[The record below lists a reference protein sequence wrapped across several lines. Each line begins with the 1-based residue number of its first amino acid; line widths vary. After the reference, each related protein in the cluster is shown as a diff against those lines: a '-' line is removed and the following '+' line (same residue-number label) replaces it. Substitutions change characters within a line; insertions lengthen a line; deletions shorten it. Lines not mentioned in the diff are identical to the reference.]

1 MKNMK
6 RSSTT
11 IMPTAKFLRQK
22 PLVFLRMKI
31 CFYKKIL
38 RKIRRIFVLS
48 ALSVVLAGSYLI
60 SPLSLSKSS
69 MSVPLTFL
77 MAIFSIS
84 FSAKESGASLI
95 GFLSMA

>member
-1 MKNMK
+1 
-6 RSSTT
+6 
-11 IMPTAKFLRQK
+11 MPTAKFLRQK
-22 PLVFLRMKI
+22 SPVFLRMKI

-38 RKIRRIFVLS
+38 RKIRRIFCFIKRCVYR
-48 ALSVVLAGSYLI
+48 LAVSYLI

-77 MAIFSIS
+77 IAIFSIS